1 MMCRRQTR
9 RLGLVLSQFLTTA
22 ASSSAAAAAAGN
34 CSAPAEVDYDHY
46 LDYKLLDSTPVSP
59 DSKLLRF
66 ELPPQHRPTLGLP
79 LPSCLKVKKTFV
91 DEQSGEQYVLDK
103 SYSPVSMP
111 DQPDWVEFLVKGYAA
126 RPAGHGAVHGGRG
139 GLGAFLVS
147 MEPGQTAQMLAKKP
161 RMFHGEAYVPGR
173 WDHIG
178 FLAGG
183 TGIAPMLQM
192 IRTILSN
199 RDDAATQLSLVFA
212 NRDENDILARAEL
225 DELAEQHAARFRVR
239 YVLSSPPQGSS
250 LWAGGTGWI
259 TAEDVAGHLP
269 SPADDNIQVLVCGRD
284 EFVQSMGG
292 LTGRAPPPPGKK
304 KGPKIQGELT
314 GLLAETGYKAEQV
327 YKF

>member
-126 RPAGHGAVHGGRG
+126 RPAGQGLSTAAGVAWARSWSAWSRGR
-139 GLGAFLVS
+139 LHRCLRRSRACF
-147 MEPGQTAQMLAKKP
+147 TAKP
-161 RMFHGEAYVPGR
+161 TSLE
-173 WDHIG
+173 
-178 FLAGG
+178 GG
-183 TGIAPMLQM
+183 TTSASWQVAPASH
-192 IRTILSN
+192 R
-199 RDDAATQLSLVFA
+199 
-212 NRDENDILARAEL
+212 
-225 DELAEQHAARFRVR
+225 
-239 YVLSSPPQGSS
+239 
-250 LWAGGTGWI
+250 
-259 TAEDVAGHLP
+259 
-269 SPADDNIQVLVCGRD
+269 CC
-284 EFVQSMGG
+284 
-292 LTGRAPPPPGKK
+292 K
-304 KGPKIQGELT
+304 
-314 GLLAETGYKAEQV
+314 
-327 YKF
+327 